1 MNYPNPFVYNETVNA
16 DIRSATIPSLLPQQ
30 YSQCGE
36 DLIVLSLLTTMISK
50 GQLPDLN
57 TCVVVEVGANHAF
70 AGSNSYLLSKKLGLR
85 SILIEANPSLIE
97 ELVRARPL
105 DQVIH
110 AAIVDGDEKDVD
122 LCVAPSHELSSLT
135 QRFVAEWHSGIMG
148 GGEMVRV
155 PAMRLNEC
163 LALHVG
169 FGKHIVYL
177 SIDVEGKDLSI
188 IKTLDF
194 THWKPLLVQ
203 LEPSEHYSPGESA
216 RMIEFMS
223 LRGYTLLAKTDV
235 NLLFACAGRLGLFP
249 NSDGAPKAISH
260 RSDSFSQPQEIMIS
274 REDDVA
280 KDECSLSVT
289 HANSKPCIA
298 YDCQYI
304 KLIEHD
310 PFNNWTADKKFIE
323 HAASSGRLNNA
334 ITLDIFDTALTR
346 VKHESPVDVFAEVES
361 CLIQSVGK
369 AAKGFALARE
379 AAERMARERQHK
391 LTKAEEVTFEQI
403 YAELPQLLPD
413 IEDWSLLMQ
422 TELAVERS
430 TLRAVPD
437 VLELTRR
444 LKAQDTPYAFVSDM
458 YLPRTFL
465 EEVLSENGYA
475 DWTYV
480 LVSNELNAT
489 KATGS
494 IWKHV
499 KAELGD
505 QLCHIGDDKHAD
517 VNHPKHY
524 GITTIHYPR
533 ARSSR
538 RTTQRLDE
546 ATVVGSRLRRY
557 LSLRERAQ
565 GEKVAF
571 DLATRWYQLG
581 QAFGGIVVGAFVQ
594 WLAEKVKTQHIDRLY
609 FCARDGYL
617 MKQAWDASGL
627 SAGLDVETHYI
638 YISRQA
644 LLIPAGIQSST
655 PDHLSR
661 TLLDFLVSAYDNITV
676 LQLLERCGIA
686 QDSAVIRAASEIY
699 GTDLNKAIVSWKQAE
714 ELRTL
719 LQGFSAKIYE
729 ALSPRLANCRAYLRQ
744 EGLYNT
750 GQCAIVDMGWHGS
763 MQASLRELL
772 LADSSKASLEGF
784 YYGLWPAAGGNRYA
798 AGPMQACFANDFIP
812 AEKQAAVWFGVP
824 FMEQLHSAAH
834 GSTLHY
840 ALGDDHLM
848 HPVFQASEPE
858 AQQHSA
864 HTQYFQAGVVS
875 AVEQILGAAETKL
888 PVSPHELT
896 PAAGVAAMDALFL
909 SPLDEEIQL
918 LQHIGHCSDYDHAT
932 HVPILDPI
940 IPTDADA
947 VERVFPPC
955 ESKIG
960 QLRLWLQP
968 GTPDVA
974 WVSRMAHERLGVLGE
989 RVLRQ
994 FNIKG

>member
-1 MNYPNPFVYNETVNA
+1 M
-16 DIRSATIPSLLPQQ
+16 
-30 YSQCGE
+30 
-36 DLIVLSLLTTMISK
+36 MSK

-70 AGSNSYLLSKKLGLR
+70 AGSNSYLLSKKLGFR

-110 AAIVDGDEKDVD
+110 AAIVDGDEKEVD
-122 LCVAPSHELSSLT
+122 ICVASSHELSSLSPE
-135 QRFVAEWHSGIMG
+135 FVSTWHDGIMG
-148 GGEMVRV
+148 GGEMVCV

-169 FGKHIVYL
+169 EDKHIVYL

-194 THWKPLLVQ
+194 LRWKPLLVQ
-203 LEPSEHYSPGESA
+203 LEPSEHYAPGESD
-216 RMIEFMS
+216 RMIDFMS
-223 LRGYTLLAKTDV
+223 LNGYTLLARTDV
-235 NLLFACAGRLGLFP
+235 NLLFACADIGLFST
-249 NSDGAPKAISH
+249 SDNVAITPAYKTDLS
-260 RSDSFSQPQEIMIS
+260 SQEPILMPSSQQV
-274 REDDVA
+274 DVA
-280 KDECSLSVT
+280 ETKKTFEVAADNVKL
-289 HANSKPCIA
+289 CITEVSR
-298 YDCQYI
+298 YI
-304 KLIEHD
+304 KPVGQD
-310 PFNNWTADKKFIE
+310 PLANWILDAAFVE
-323 HAASSGRLNNA
+323 LAASSASSKNA

-346 VKHESPVDVFAEVES
+346 IKHESPVDAFAEVES
-361 CLIQSVGK
+361 CLIQTVGK

-379 AAERMARERQHK
+379 TAERVARENQHH
-391 LTKAEEVTFEQI
+391 LTKAEDVTFEQI

-413 IEDWSLLMQ
+413 IEDWSLVMQ

-444 LKAQDTPYAFVSDM
+444 LKEQGTPYAFVSDM
-458 YLPRTFL
+458 YLSRTFL

-475 DWTYV
+475 DWTCV
-480 LVSNELNAT
+480 MVSNELNAT

-499 KAELGD
+499 KAELGE
-505 QLCHIGDDKHAD
+505 QLLHIGDDKHAD
-517 VNHPKHY
+517 VDHPKQY

-557 LSLRERAQ
+557 ISLRERAQ
-565 GEKVAF
+565 GEKVAS
-571 DLATRWYQLG
+571 DLATRWQQLG

-627 SAGLDVETHYI
+627 SVGLDVETHYL

-644 LLIPAGIQSST
+644 LVIPAGIQSST

-676 LQLLERCGIA
+676 LQLLERCGVA
-686 QDSAVIRAASEIY
+686 QDSEVIRAAMEIY
-699 GTDLNKAIVSWKQAE
+699 GTDLKKAIVSWKQAE

-729 ALSPRLANCRAYLRQ
+729 ALLPRLANCLAYLRQ

-750 GQCAIVDMGWHGS
+750 GRCAMVDMGWHGS

-772 LADSSKASLEGF
+772 LADASKASLEGF
-784 YYGLWPAAGGNRYA
+784 YYGLWPAAGGNRYS
-798 AGPMQACFANDFIP
+798 AGPMQACFANDFL
-812 AEKQAAVWFGVP
+812 ASEEKQAPVWYGVP

-840 ALGDDHLM
+840 ALGDDQLM
-848 HPVFQASEPE
+848 HPVFQASVPE
-858 AQQHSA
+858 EQQHRA
-864 HTQYFQAGVVS
+864 HTQYFQGGVVS
-875 AVEQILGAAETKL
+875 AVEQIFGADETKL

-918 LQHIGHCSDYDHAT
+918 LQHIGHCPDYDHAT
-932 HVPILDPI
+932 HDLILDPI

-955 ESKIG
+955 ESKIA

-974 WVSRMAHERLGVLGE
+974 WVSKMAHERLGYLGE